1 MLDGLPGSL
10 VFRLHPSFKSLEGM
24 LDGQPSDS
32 SENAK
37 QRDVEYLVGCAFLS
51 VRSAH
56 SQVQKSKLNFIDYRN
71 N

>member
-1 MLDGLPGSL
+1 
-10 VFRLHPSFKSLEGM
+10 M

-51 VRSAH
+51 VSSAH